1 MKLSRITL
9 ALAATGLLALPG
21 CYETEDDIERTAESL
36 EAETKELGRD
46 IERGAEKAGHA
57 IERGAEK
64 AAHATE
70 HALLKAGESA
80 KDAWISA
87 KVKSALLDRLQSDA
101 ISIDVETK
109 DGHVT
114 LEGNLGD
121 ADALP
126 VAQST
131 ARAVEGVTSVDVL
144 IETDS
149 EPDGEYTAEAVTAE
163 LRGQLSDA
171 RLNARVRAAL
181 LDGLGAEAAQIRLNA
196 EGSSVIVGGEVD
208 SEAEKAK
215 ALDIVEK
222 TAGVTS
228 TIDRLKVDA

>member
-1 MKLSRITL
+1 MKLSQITL
-9 ALAATGLLALPG
+9 ALAASGLLALPG
-21 CYETEDDIERTAESL
+21 CYEAEDDIERTAESM

-46 IERGAEKAGHA
+46 IERGAEAAGRS

-64 AAHATE
+64 AANATE
-70 HALLKAGESA
+70 YALLEAGESA

-87 KVKSALLDRLQSDA
+87 KVKTALLDRLQSDA
-101 ISIDVETK
+101 ISIDVDTK
-109 DGHVT
+109 DGRVT
-114 LEGNLGD
+114 LEGNIGD

-131 ARAVEGVTSVDVL
+131 ARAVEGVTSVDVM

-149 EPDGEYTAEAVTAE
+149 EPDGEYAVEAVAAE
-163 LRGQLSDA
+163 MRGQLEDA

-208 SEAEKAK
+208 SETEKVR

-228 TIDRLKVDA
+228 TIDRLKIDA